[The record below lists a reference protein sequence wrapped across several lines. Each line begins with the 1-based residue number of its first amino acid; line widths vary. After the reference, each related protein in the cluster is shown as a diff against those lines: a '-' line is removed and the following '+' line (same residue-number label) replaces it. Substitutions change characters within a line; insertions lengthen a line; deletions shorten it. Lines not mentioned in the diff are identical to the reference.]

1 MAPTLLGGDFVLAI
15 KRKTKPTLGSV
26 AVIRH
31 PHLGMI
37 IKRILSVDDI
47 GNTLVSGDNLMSTAP
62 NIIGWIE
69 ETTIEYVGRWR
80 ISPFGI
86 SKLRYK
92 NIGQSRPQLSTSF
105 FKSCHDPL

>member
-15 KRKTKPTLGSV
+15 KRKTKPAIGSV
-26 AVIRH
+26 VVIRH

-37 IKRILSVDDI
+37 IKRILSMDDI

-62 NIIGWIE
+62 NIIGSIE
-69 ETTIEYVGRWR
+69 EFTIEYVGGWR

-86 SKLRYK
+86 SKLRPK
-92 NIGQSRPQLSTSF
+92 NIGPSRPQLSTSF
-105 FKSCHDPL
+105 CKSCHDPI